1 MSRLMTATVTMFAV
15 SCGRI
20 DETQIANFQEP
31 ADLEVT
37 MSALTHCATVDFGPA
52 ELPRMG
58 SVAEMNRFAKVL
70 SGAVTPP
77 KVIRVALH
85 IIKSSKGLG
94 ELTQKQID
102 DQIAVL
108 SSAYAP
114 WGYSFNLV
122 KVDRTVNDQWY
133 NLRSG
138 GSAERK
144 MKSALAF
151 DVAHTLNI
159 YSANL
164 QGGLLGWAF
173 FPWSYAEGNS
183 MHGVVL
189 LDTSFPG
196 GSSVPYNL
204 GDTATHEVGH
214 YLGLYHT
221 FQGGCS
227 GTGDYCNDT
236 PFEASAAFGCPAN
249 RDTCSSAGL
258 DPIQNFMDYTDD
270 SCMDTFSADQ
280 GARMQWAVTTY
291 RPGL

>member
-1 MSRLMTATVTMFAV
+1 MNRLMTAVVAIFAV
-15 SCGRI
+15 SCGRM
-20 DETQIANFQEP
+20 DDVQIANFQEP
-31 ADLEVT
+31 ADLAVQ
-37 MSALTHCATVDFGPA
+37 MDALTHCATVDFGPS
-52 ELPRMG
+52 ELPRTGTPEQM
-58 SVAEMNRFAKVL
+58 SRFARNI
-70 SGAVTPP
+70 SGAVTTP

-94 ELTQKQID
+94 ELTQSQID
-102 DQIAVL
+102 SQIQVL
-108 SSAYAP
+108 NNAYAQ

-133 NLRSG
+133 NLRS
-138 GSAERK
+138 SSEKK
-144 MKSALAF
+144 MKAALAF

-164 QGGLLGWAF
+164 SGGLLGWAF
-173 FPWSYAEGNS
+173 FPWSYAEGHF

-189 LDTSFPG
+189 LDASFPG
-196 GSSVPYNL
+196 GSAVPYNL

-221 FQGGCS
+221 FQGGCA
-227 GTGDYCNDT
+227 GAGDECNDT
-236 PFEASAAFGCPAN
+236 PAEASAAFGCPAN

-270 SCMDTFSADQ
+270 ACMDTFSTDQ
-280 GARMQWAVTTY
+280 GARMQWAVSTY